1 MGNTAP
7 TILILGAAGQF
18 GARLCVRLAQLPDV
32 RLLLAGRDSAK
43 LAALKHVLPDT
54 HCEPVTLDLT
64 AMDFATSLQTL
75 KPNLVLHLAGPFQ
88 GQNYAVA
95 QACIAAGASYID
107 MADGRDFV
115 HGFAQLHAAAQQAGV
130 SLVTGVSTVP
140 AFSAAIVDAFAPRFA
155 KLETLDYGISAGL
168 KTGLGRATL
177 EAVLRYCGKPYPIL
191 HHGQLRQTYG
201 LGQPRSHDY
210 PPPVGRRALVDCE
223 IPDLTLF
230 PSRYPTLQTMAF
242 GSCINAPGLSPLLG
256 IMSWLVAHG
265 YRRDWNFL
273 AAAILPFMRAMSIF
287 GSRASGFFMVL
298 TGISHDGQPQ
308 RILFELVAQDG
319 CGLQIPITPVM
330 VLVKRW
336 LSGAGLPPGAYP
348 CLDLMTLRD
357 CATELAA
364 YPITWYIDRQPQQRN
379 ELP

>member
-1 MGNTAP
+1 MGNAIP
-7 TILILGAAGQF
+7 TILVLGAAGQF
-18 GARLCVRLAQLPDV
+18 GTRLCDRIAQLPEV
-32 RLLLAGRDSAK
+32 RLLLAGRDGAK
-43 LAALKHVLPDT
+43 LATLQQTLPPDRSNT
-54 HCEPVTLDLT
+54 VTLDVT
-64 AMDFATSLQTL
+64 APNFAVTLRAL

-88 GQNYAVA
+88 GQDYAVA
-95 QACIAAGASYID
+95 QACIAAGAAYID

-115 HGFAQLHAAAQQAGV
+115 QNFSSLNLAAQQAGV

-140 AFSAAIVDAFAPRFA
+140 AFSAAIIDAFIPRFA

-191 HHGQLRQTYG
+191 HHGQLHQTYG
-201 LGQPRSHDY
+201 LSQPRTHDY
-210 PPPVGRRALVDCE
+210 PLPVGRRALVDCE

-242 GSCINAPGLSPLLG
+242 GSCIDAPGLSPLLG
-256 IMSWLVAHG
+256 SMSWLVAHG
-265 YRRDWNFL
+265 CLRDWNFL
-273 AAAILPFMRAMSIF
+273 AAAILPFMRMMKIF
-287 GSRASGFFMVL
+287 GSRASGFFMAL
-298 TGISHDGQPQ
+298 TGIGSDGKQL
-308 RILFELVAQDG
+308 RILFELVAHDG
-319 CGLQIPITPVM
+319 YGLQIPITPVM